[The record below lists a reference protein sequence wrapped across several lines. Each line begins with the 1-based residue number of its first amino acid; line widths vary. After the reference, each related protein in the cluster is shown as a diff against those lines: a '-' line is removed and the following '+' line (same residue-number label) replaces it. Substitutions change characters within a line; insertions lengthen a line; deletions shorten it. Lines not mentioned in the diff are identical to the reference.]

1 MLQSTS
7 HAALFAR
14 LLRFPE
20 EVADCVALCSAEQ
33 LRWRPAGGGFSL
45 LEHLCHLRD
54 LEREGFA
61 LRIRR
66 ILDEDMPEL
75 QEIDGSSLA
84 IERDY
89 QSQDPHA
96 AWRDWRAAREGTVAL
111 LREALPQQAR
121 RTGIYGG
128 FGVVTLAAL
137 AEGIAAHDE
146 SHRAELQVLFAETRP
161 PT

>member
-1 MLQSTS
+1 MVHSTS

-20 EVADCVALCSAEQ
+20 EVGDWVAACSAAQ
-33 LRWRPAGGGFSL
+33 LRRRPADGGFSL

-54 LEREGFA
+54 LECEGFA

-66 ILDEDMPEL
+66 IVDEDMPEL
-75 QEIDGSSLA
+75 QEIDGSTLA

-89 QSQDPHA
+89 QSQDPQA
-96 AWRDWRAAREGTVAL
+96 AWHDWRAARERTVAL
-111 LREALPQQAR
+111 LRAALPQHAQ

-128 FGVVTLAAL
+128 FGIVTLEAL
-137 AEGIAAHDE
+137 AQGIGTHDE
-146 SHRAELQVLFAETRP
+146 SHREEMRVLLGALKD
-161 PT
+161 